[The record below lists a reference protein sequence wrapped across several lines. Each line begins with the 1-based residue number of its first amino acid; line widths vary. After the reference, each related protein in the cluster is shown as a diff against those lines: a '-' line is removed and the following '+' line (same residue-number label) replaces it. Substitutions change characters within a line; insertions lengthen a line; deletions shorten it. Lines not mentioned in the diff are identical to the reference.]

1 MAWAYVQ
8 DVDDGTLADYDRVSE
23 ELQKRSGDTP
33 PQGLI
38 LHAVRALGN
47 GMRII
52 DVWESEDAY
61 QRFREEQLVPAMEA
75 AMPGAMAQ
83 GPPRMEPLELHN
95 LIRP

>member
-38 LHAVRALGN
+38 LHAVGARGN
-47 GMRII
+47 GMRVI
-52 DVWESEDAY
+52 DVWESQDAY
-61 QRFREEQLVPAMEA
+61 RRFREEQLVPAMEA

>member
-1 MAWAYVQ
+1 MGIRPGRGGRDSRRLRPRLRGAAEALRRH
-8 DVDDGTLADYDRVSE
+8 T
-23 ELQKRSGDTP
+23 

-38 LHAVRALGN
+38 LHAVGARGN
-47 GMRII
+47 GMRVI
-52 DVWESEDAY
+52 DVWESQDAY

-83 GPPRMEPLELHN
+83 GPPPGMEPLELHN

>member
-8 DVDDGTLADYDRVSE
+8 DVEDGSLEDYDRVSA

-38 LHAVRALGN
+38 LHAVGGHGN

-61 QRFREEQLVPAMEA
+61 QRFREEQLAPAME